1 MSITLYK
8 HNEQAYR
15 AALTMLRATSKAVII
30 HPTGTG
36 KSFIGFKFCEDFPQW
51 RVSWLSPSEY
61 IFKAQLENLAADSG
75 TVPENITFLTYA
87 KLMLMDKG
95 EIEELRPDLI
105 ILDEFHRCGAEQWRT
120 GV

>member
-51 RVSWLSPSEY
+51 RVSCFPPRSTYSKLNWKTSPRTVGPFRKTSPS
-61 IFKAQLENLAADSG
+61 
-75 TVPENITFLTYA
+75 
-87 KLMLMDKG
+87 
-95 EIEELRPDLI
+95 
-105 ILDEFHRCGAEQWRT
+105 
-120 GV
+120 